1 MIWRDLKEGIDD
13 IWRVRGFH
21 GQQVFGVALRS
32 FMNRSGTGNIITSIK
47 LDISLTYARS
57 YIIHTTKIAHI
68 EFENLYYLN
77 LEFEA
82 QLSGSRNS

>member
-1 MIWRDLKEGIDD
+1 MER
-13 IWRVRGFH
+13 RVRGFY
-21 GQQVFGVALRS
+21 GQLVFGVALRS
-32 FMNRSGTGNIITSIK
+32 FMNGSGTGNIITSIK